1 MLKTHKYNIQA
12 SKGSG
17 NLGLVYENV
26 KNTNNLNYRN
36 DIIKTRILI
45 RSTFDTTKVV
55 SLIFDPISNIKK
67 DMISEPWKM

>member
-26 KNTNNLNYRN
+26 KNTNSLNYRN

-45 RSTFDTTKVV
+45 RTYRVSQKKVGT
-55 SLIFDPISNIKK
+55 LGKPKL
-67 DMISEPWKM
+67 